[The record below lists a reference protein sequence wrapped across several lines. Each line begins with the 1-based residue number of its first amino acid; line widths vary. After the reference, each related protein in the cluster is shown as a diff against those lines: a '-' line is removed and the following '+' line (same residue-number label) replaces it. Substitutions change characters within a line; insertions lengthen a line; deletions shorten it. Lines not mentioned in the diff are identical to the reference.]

1 MLVRET
7 LAVQKWNWG
16 SFPKPSP
23 HSPFEPVKMHSRVIR
38 VSKAMAWELSTHR
51 IPIEFTHF
59 RYTDSC
65 FVPMLGREA
74 GMFFPSR

>member
-1 MLVRET
+1 MLVGET
-7 LAVQKWNWG
+7 LAVQKWNWR

-23 HSPFEPVKMHSRVIR
+23 HSPFEPVKMHSAGYPSVKGYGLG
-38 VSKAMAWELSTHR
+38 VSTHR

-59 RYTDSC
+59 RYTESY

-74 GMFFPSR
+74 EMFFASR